1 MNSAEAIALLERII
15 AIPSFSKEEGGVA
28 DLIEAT
34 LAPRGHAPRR
44 KGNNVWALAPG
55 IRPAGPTILMD
66 AHVDTVRPTGAW
78 ETDPFTPVTR
88 DGKIFGLGSNDD
100 GGSLVS
106 MLAVFLRLA
115 GRRRPY
121 NLIFSASAEE
131 ENTGSGGIQSILPE
145 LGRVDLALIG
155 EPTGMHPAIA
165 EKGLMV
171 LDCTA
176 RGVAGH
182 AAREEGVN
190 AIYAA
195 WTDVAWFRDYRF
207 PRVSPLL
214 GPVKTS
220 VTGIAAGSLHNVVPA
235 ECRFVVDARVNELYT
250 NREVLDII
258 REHVACEVTPRSL
271 SLNSSAIAREHPAV
285 KRCEALGR
293 VPYASPT
300 TSNQAVIPF
309 TSLKIGP
316 GDSARSHA
324 ANEYIRPRE
333 IEEGIELYEQIL
345 DNLIIPHS

>member
-1 MNSAEAIALLERII
+1 MNSAEAIQLLERII

-28 DLIEAT
+28 DLIQSL
-34 LAPRGHAPRR
+34 LADSGHAPHRS
-44 KGNNVWALAPG
+44 GNNVWVDAPG
-55 IRPAGPTILMD
+55 YIPTRPTILLD
-66 AHVDTVRPTGAW
+66 AHVDTVHPTGAW
-78 ETDPFTPVTR
+78 ESDPFTPLRR

-115 GRRRPY
+115 ARPRPY
-121 NLIFSASAEE
+121 NLTFSASAEE
-131 ENTGSGGIQSILPE
+131 ENTGAGGIQSILPS
-145 LGRVDLALIG
+145 LGRIDLALIG

-195 WTDVAWFRDYRF
+195 MSDIDWFRAHRF

-214 GPVKTS
+214 GAVKTT
-220 VTGIAAGSLHNVVPA
+220 VTGITAGTLHNVVPA
-235 ECRFVVDARVNELYT
+235 ECRFVVDVRVNELYT
-250 NREVLDII
+250 NQEILETI
-258 REHVACEVTPRSL
+258 RAGVACEVAPRSVT
-271 SLNSSAIAREHPAV
+271 LNSSSISPEHPV
-285 KRCEALGR
+285 VRRCLSLGR
-293 VPYASPT
+293 EPYASPT

-324 ANEYIRPRE
+324 ANEYIATRE
-333 IEEGIELYEQIL
+333 IEEGIDLYEKIL
-345 DNLIIPHS
+345 DNLNILP